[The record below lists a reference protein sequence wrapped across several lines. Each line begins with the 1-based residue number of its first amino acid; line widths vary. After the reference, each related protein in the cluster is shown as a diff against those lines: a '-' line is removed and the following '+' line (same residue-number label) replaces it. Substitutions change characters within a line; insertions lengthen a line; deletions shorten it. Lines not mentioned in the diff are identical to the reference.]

1 MNTCNKKNQDY
12 NNYSYKELVKQIGGK
27 DIRIEPISSS
37 AVNPLQL
44 LKNKI

>member
-1 MNTCNKKNQDY
+1 MNTCNKKNQNY
-12 NNYSYKELVKQIGGK
+12 INYSYEELVKQIGEK
-27 DIRIEPISSS
+27 DIRIELTSSS